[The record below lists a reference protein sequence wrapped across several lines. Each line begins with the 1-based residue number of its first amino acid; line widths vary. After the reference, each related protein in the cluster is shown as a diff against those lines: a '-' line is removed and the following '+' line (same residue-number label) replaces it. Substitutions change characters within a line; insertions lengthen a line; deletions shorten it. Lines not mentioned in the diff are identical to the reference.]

1 MRNTSVE
8 LVMQVVRLIEETL
21 NEPLL
26 LDNIA
31 RSVFVSKYHLHRLFK
46 TLTGRTLMS
55 YVRGRRLSRSL
66 DELLNTQEKLSYI
79 AEMYGFNYEQS
90 YERAFKSHFGMT
102 PTAFRN
108 APNEL
113 EIVHMFDTSTIR
125 DIASGI
131 FVAPRFLVLP
141 EMMFTGIRHSIS
153 LQPKRPTAANEA
165 ALRFCDSERES
176 IPHRINEQLY
186 YGFTDDINERSYCY
200 MSCVETNELSQLPMP
215 FESFVLPSHLYAV
228 FRYVGFHSADCLS
241 DYTLDEIYNY
251 ISVDWC
257 AKTDYRRDNDYMFE
271 RVDAT
276 VCKST
281 YCEMDIFLPVN
292 DKPNQKDS

>member
-8 LVMQVVRLIEETL
+8 LVKQVVMLIEDSL

-31 RSVFVSKYHLHRLFK
+31 CSVFVSKYHLHRLFK

-55 YVRGRRLSRSL
+55 YVRGRRLSLSIN
-66 DELLNTQEKLSYI
+66 DLLNTQEKLSYI
-79 AEMYGFNYEQS
+79 AEMYGFSYEQS
-90 YERAFKSHFGMT
+90 YERAFKSQFGMT
-102 PTAFRN
+102 PSEFRS
-108 APNEL
+108 APIEL
-113 EIVHMFDTSTIR
+113 EIVHMLDTSTIR

-141 EMMFTGIRHSIS
+141 DMMFAGIRHNIS
-153 LQPKRPTAANEA
+153 LQPKQPTAANEA
-165 ALRFCDSERES
+165 ALRFCDSERKS
-176 IPHRINEQLY
+176 IHHRINEHLY
-186 YGFTDDINERSYCY
+186 YGFTYDVHEQSYRY
-200 MSCVETNELSQLPMP
+200 MSCVETNQISQLPTP

-228 FRYVGFHSADCLS
+228 FRYVGFHGAEYLS
-241 DYTLDEIYNY
+241 EYTLDEIYNY

-257 AKTDYRRDNDYMFE
+257 AKTDYRRDKDYMFE

-281 YCEMDIFLPVN
+281 YCEMDIFLPVDN
-292 DKPNQKDS
+292 ELNQ